1 MKFKFPL
8 QAVLK
13 HRKILENLAQK
24 DFSQVQAL
32 LLEEEL
38 HLQHLESQ
46 LHESFMTAGVASK
59 AGGMLSAKLDQITEF
74 KKLQGVLIINQK
86 KRVQEVQNMVEAK
99 REILRAAAVEYK
111 IMERLREKK
120 FEEFKHSMQIEEQK
134 ELDELSILRFE
145 KDDIS

>member
-24 DFSQVQAL
+24 EFSQIQAL

-38 HLQHLESQ
+38 HLKHLENQ
-46 LHESFMTAGVASK
+46 LHESFLAAGVAST
-59 AGGMLSAKLDQITEF
+59 AGGTLSARLDQITEF
-74 KKLQGVLIINQK
+74 KKLQGVLILKQK
-86 KRVQEVQNMVEAK
+86 ARVQEIQNMVEAK

-120 FEEFKHSMQIEEQK
+120 FDEFRHTMQIEEQK

-145 KDDIS
+145 KEDIS

>member
-24 DFSQVQAL
+24 EFSQVQAL

-46 LHESFMTAGVASK
+46 LHESFMTAGAASA
-59 AGGMLSAKLDQITEF
+59 AGGTLSAKLDQITEF

-86 KRVQEVQNMVEAK
+86 KRVQEVQNMVESK

-120 FEEFKHSMQIEEQK
+120 LEEFKYSMQIEEQK